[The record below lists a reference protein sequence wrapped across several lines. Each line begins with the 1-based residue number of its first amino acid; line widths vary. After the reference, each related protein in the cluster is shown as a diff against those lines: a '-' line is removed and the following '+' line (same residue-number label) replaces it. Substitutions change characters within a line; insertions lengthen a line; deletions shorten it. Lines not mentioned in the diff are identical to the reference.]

1 MSSSFASCTPSPT
14 RIPSSCDVSSDLS
27 MLRSQLM
34 HAPEALS
41 DSSDLPE
48 ILWYFSH
55 LPNESRL
62 VLAQNPHFY
71 ADLPTSPAK
80 YVRRFS
86 SQPTE
91 IYHQGMI
98 DVLTNDVRRVFLEC
112 HPEPRV
118 FDNVWTINGILIF
131 KGSCVV
137 FLFSPGLAFKSR
149 LFRRFWKARG

>member
-1 MSSSFASCTPSPT
+1 VIPPRNSFVLQPFPEQEPPCSRAEPSL
-14 RIPSSCDVSSDLS
+14 LS
-27 MLRSQLM
+27 
-34 HAPEALS
+34 
-41 DSSDLPE
+41 
-48 ILWYFSH
+48 
-55 LPNESRL
+55 
-62 VLAQNPHFY
+62 
-71 ADLPTSPAK
+71 ADLPTSPAR

-112 HPEPRV
+112 SPERRV

-137 FLFSPGLAFKSR
+137 FLFSPKLTCFQTFLESSRVKPSSVEIFQTYPLSCLAWSIQNPNLKR
-149 LFRRFWKARG
+149 LGK